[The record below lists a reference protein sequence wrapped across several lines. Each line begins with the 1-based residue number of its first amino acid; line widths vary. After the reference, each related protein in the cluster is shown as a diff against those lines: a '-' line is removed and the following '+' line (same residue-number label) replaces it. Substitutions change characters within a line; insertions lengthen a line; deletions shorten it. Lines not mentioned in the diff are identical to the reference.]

1 MSEISVLN
9 QNRTGDSSSTP
20 VQQTAARNPID
31 EEKNKRLKK
40 ACADFESLLIYN
52 MLKTMRNTIPQS
64 GLLRNYP
71 GKDTHN
77 MLIDQQI
84 ASDMAHSHNGLGLQK
99 ILYDQMTKS
108 LKDKPVR

>member
-1 MSEISVLN
+1 MNEISAMN
-9 QNRTGDSSSTP
+9 QNRTENSGSTP
-20 VQQTAARNPID
+20 VSQDADKKAV

-40 ACADFESLLIYN
+40 ACADFESILIYN

-64 GLLRNYP
+64 GLLKSYP

-84 ASDMAHSHNGLGLQK
+84 AADMAQSRNGLGLQK
-99 ILYDQMTKS
+99 ILFDQMTKS
-108 LKDKPVR
+108 MKDKPVR

>member
-1 MSEISVLN
+1 MDVISIAN
-9 QNRTGDSSSTP
+9 QTNSALTGAS
-20 VQQTAARNPID
+20 TAAQSPGKKVPED
-31 EEKNKRLKK
+31 NKRLKK

-84 ASDMAHSHNGLGLQK
+84 ATDMAKSGNGLGLQK
-99 ILYDQMTKS
+99 ILFEQMTKN
-108 LKDKPVR
+108 LKDKPVH